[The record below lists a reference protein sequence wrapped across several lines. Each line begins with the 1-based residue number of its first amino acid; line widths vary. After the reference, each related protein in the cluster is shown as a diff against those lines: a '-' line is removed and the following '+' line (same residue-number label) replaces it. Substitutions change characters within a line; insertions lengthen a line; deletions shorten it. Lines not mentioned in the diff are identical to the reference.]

1 MQGKS
6 LMIGFMAFGIL
17 MGLTAGTIGLTLGGG
32 MLAAVLAYAVVGSM
46 GLLGMAATAL
56 WTA

>member
-17 MGLTAGTIGLTLGGG
+17 MGLTAGTIVLTLGGG
-32 MLAAVLAYAVVGSM
+32 MLAAVLAYAVVGSL

-56 WTA
+56 WSA

>member
-17 MGLTAGTIGLTLGGG
+17 MGLTAGTIVLTFGGG

>member
-17 MGLTAGTIGLTLGGG
+17 MGLTAGTIVLTLGGG

-56 WTA
+56 WAA

>member
-17 MGLTAGTIGLTLGGG
+17 MGLTAGTIVLTLGGG

>member
-1 MQGKS
+1 
-6 LMIGFMAFGIL
+6 MIGFMAFGIL
-17 MGLTAGTIGLTLGGG
+17 MGLTAGTIVLTLGGG

>member
-17 MGLTAGTIGLTLGGG
+17 MGLTAGTIVLTFGGG

-56 WTA
+56 WAA